1 MSGEHDGRACRPRR
15 SAAEATAGRPAKAGE
30 RSGPRT
36 MSRLRELASLRPLRR
51 REFALV
57 WSAALV
63 SNIGSWVQTVAV
75 GVLVTTLT
83 GEARWT
89 GLVAAAAFVP
99 VGVLSPVGG
108 AIADRVDR
116 RRLLLGTTLGETAFA
131 CLLAVLVG
139 TGHASALGVTGL
151 VFGGGCMTALG
162 FPAYQAILPDL
173 VDNEDLLGASAL
185 SMAQFNLGRV
195 VGPAL
200 AGLVL
205 VAGSY
210 TWAFALNAASYGAV
224 VVALLFVRLPPP
236 ARSEE
241 PPRLWARIAAGARGA
256 RAEPGCRAA
265 ILTVGVAALLLSPFI
280 ALIPA
285 VALKLFDAEKTG
297 TSVLITAQGVG
308 AVAGA
313 LSLASLARRYGRAR
327 LLAAN
332 LLVAPCLL
340 AVYAA
345 APSLPLA
352 AVALTAVGAGY
363 VGLLSGLGTVV
374 QLRAPAALRARILS
388 LYMVALGTIYPLGA
402 VLQGAVADHLGLRTV
417 TAACAALF
425 LALVVAARVLRPGLL
440 AAFDDVAHPPGSQV
454 QPTEAV
460 IP

>member
-1 MSGEHDGRACRPRR
+1 MSGGGPGRGRR
-15 SAAEATAGRPAKAGE
+15 FASGRLL
-30 RSGPRT
+30 S
-36 MSRLRELASLRPLRR
+36 LASLRPLRR

-75 GVLVTTLT
+75 GVLVTSIT

-99 VGVLSPVGG
+99 IGVLSPVGG
-108 AIADRVDR
+108 AVADRVDR

-139 TGHASALGVTGL
+139 SGHATPLGVTAL

-162 FPAYQAILPDL
+162 VPAYQAILPDL
-173 VDNEDLLGASAL
+173 VEREELLGASSL

-205 VAGSY
+205 VVGSY
-210 TWAFALNAASYGAV
+210 TWAFALNAVSYGAV
-224 VVALLFVRLPPP
+224 VAALLFVHLPPP
-236 ARSEE
+236 AHSDE
-241 PPRLWARIAAGARGA
+241 PGGLRARIAAGARGA
-256 RAEPGCRAA
+256 WAEPGCRTA
-265 ILTVGVAALLLSPFI
+265 ILTIGAAALLLSPFI

-285 VALKLFDAEKTG
+285 VALKLFDAEKAG

-313 LSLASLARRYGRAR
+313 LAVASLARRYGRPR
-327 LLAAN
+327 VLAVN
-332 LLVAPCLL
+332 LLVVPCLL
-340 AVYAA
+340 ALYAA
-345 APSLPLA
+345 SPSLPVA
-352 AVALTAVGAGY
+352 AVALSAVGAGY

-374 QLRAPAALRARILS
+374 QLRAPTVLRARILS

-402 VLQGAVADHLGLRTV
+402 VLQGAVADRLGLRTV
-417 TAACAALF
+417 TTACAGLF
-425 LALVVAARVLRPGLL
+425 VVLVVGVRLARPGV
-440 AAFDDVAHPPGSQV
+440 VAVFADPVDPAGPADGDQV
-454 QPTEAV
+454 APAPMETV